1 MVAELTFEWDGC
13 LFIYHYIIC
22 ILTTIRDIV
31 CIKGCMTSLWYKT
44 IGFLFFKMNSLASGN
59 FVFFL
64 VYFLVGELLWRV
76 LFTPCVRQAKHHNC
90 PHITSALSRSTCSI
104 PPPLG
109 CRRAHG
115 WAPCVA
121 WTSEQRGREG
131 VETQM
136 QRTGS
141 GTQWGKESV
150 RWMGDGRIF
159 TTVVKNSSEQL
170 KINVPWTGRQWGL
183 PKARWS

>member
-1 MVAELTFEWDGC
+1 MVTELTFESDGS

-31 CIKGCMTSLWYKT
+31 CIKGCMTSFWYKT
-44 IGFLFFKMNSLASGN
+44 IGFLFFFFLMNSLASGN
-59 FVFFL
+59 FVFL
-64 VYFLVGELLWRV
+64 VYFLVGELLCHV
-76 LFTPCVRQAKHHNC
+76 LFTPCVRQANHHNS
-90 PHITSALSRSTCSI
+90 PYITSPLSRSTRSI

-121 WTSEQRGREG
+121 WTSEQRSREG

-136 QRTGS
+136 QRTAREHSEGRRAWDEWQTAGFS
-141 GTQWGKESV
+141 QLLWKTRQSNWRLMSPGLQTV
-150 RWMGDGRIF
+150 RP
-159 TTVVKNSSEQL
+159 S
-170 KINVPWTGRQWGL
+170 
-183 PKARWS
+183 